1 MEEYT
6 LETIVNIVLA
16 VINSAKIPAI
26 PVDPALI
33 LKGGFLKPG
42 LSAKDMAKE
51 VILRQQ
57 EAGVPI
63 GNLPSGQENIAEK
76 MERIRMEVIMKH
88 LLENAKFSIVIP
100 PGTAIAATGASPAG
114 PVAVAGSTVGIS
126 IGTAIIS

>member
-6 LETIVNIVLA
+6 LDKIVNIVLA
-16 VINSAKIPAI
+16 VINSGVTPAI
-26 PVDPALI
+26 PVDPTLI
-33 LKGGFLKPG
+33 LAGGFLKPG
-42 LSAKDMAKE
+42 LSARDMAKE

-57 EAGVPI
+57 EAGIPI
-63 GNLPSGQENIAEK
+63 GNLPSGGENIAEK
-76 MERIRMEVIMKH
+76 MERIRMEVIVKH

-100 PGTAIAATGASPAG
+100 PGTPIAATGASPVG